1 MERTEENFTEFD
13 IARENGCW
21 IDDDGNWIP
30 LDDDWIPLDDDDYDW
45 YEEE

>member
-21 IDDDGNWIP
+21 IDDDGNWVP
-30 LDDDWIPLDDDDYDW
+30 LEDDDYDW
-45 YEEE
+45 YYEEECQ